1 MASASAK
8 LFRQLTRAVFAAHA
22 SVLRYGDSANAI
34 FAQSSARWRVMF
46 NIGQGN
52 GTVSEIARATDY
64 TRQSIQRL
72 ADSLVAD
79 GLAIYIP
86 DPEDRRKQFITLTAK
101 GGTLLAEMEADFD
114 RWSKPLVQ
122 TLGKQNVLSMIEDL
136 HELKQVLDATPSDED

>member
-1 MASASAK
+1 
-8 LFRQLTRAVFAAHA
+8 
-22 SVLRYGDSANAI
+22 
-34 FAQSSARWRVMF
+34 MF